1 MHPLWVGLGVTL
13 VIAVASHL
21 LPEWVAATAV
31 GGGFLAACYF
41 WVLRSPD
48 PDAARE
54 HGLSLGGLLDPEP
67 LDGRRL
73 LGALRVAT
81 GWASLLMIVTFPPF
95 WLGFYYYYQ
104 PTAGFLP
111 TMAWWS
117 FADQALGQ
125 LTMVALPE
133 EAFYRGY
140 LQTAL
145 DKAWPPRLRILG
157 ARVGPGLLVAAAL
170 FAVGHVLTQPF
181 VTRLA
186 VFFPAL
192 VFGWL
197 RARTGGI
204 GAGVMYHAL
213 CNLFASY
220 LGQSYGLFS

>member
-1 MHPLWVGLGVTL
+1 VGVTL
-13 VIAVASHL
+13 AIAVASHL
-21 LPEWVAATAV
+21 LPESSAATAV
-31 GGGFLAACYF
+31 GAGFLVAGYV
-41 WVLRSPD
+41 WVLRL
-48 PDAARE
+48 PDADAAKNY
-54 HGLSLGGLLDPEP
+54 GLSFGGLRGPEP

-73 LGALRVAT
+73 VGSVGAAL
-81 GWASLLMIVTFPPF
+81 GWASLWVLLTFPPF
-95 WLGFYYYYQ
+95 WVGFYYWYEPSSQ
-104 PTAGFLP
+104 FFSTI
-111 TMAWWS
+111 AWLS

-145 DKAWPPRLRILG
+145 DKAWPPRTKILG
-157 ARVGPGLLVAAAL
+157 ARVGPGLLVAAVL

-192 VFGWL
+192 VFGCL
-197 RARTGGI
+197 RARTGGV
-204 GAGVMYHAL
+204 GAGIVYHAA